1 MVGIVVVTDTGHGGG
16 GGDEEHNSEG
26 KNEALMVVMEAGRVL
41 DSVLADLPVGYVQI
55 PVRVA
60 GPLLLD
66 GFEYTVPMA
75 TTEGCLVASTNRA

>member
-41 DSVLADLPVGYVQI
+41 DSVLADLPVGYV
-55 PVRVA
+55 
-60 GPLLLD
+60 
-66 GFEYTVPMA
+66 
-75 TTEGCLVASTNRA
+75 